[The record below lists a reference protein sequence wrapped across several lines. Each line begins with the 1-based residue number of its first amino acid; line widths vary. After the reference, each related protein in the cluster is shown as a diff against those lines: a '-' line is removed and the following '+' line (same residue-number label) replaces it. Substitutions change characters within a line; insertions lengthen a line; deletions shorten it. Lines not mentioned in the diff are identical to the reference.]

1 MLPCMPQVEVVIV
14 FFLSSIGQLP
24 CRINYFPS
32 SNSFLDLLIG
42 FFFFFVGGRVAYSV
56 GANFTPHVITIN
68 AGEVLMSI
76 S

>member
-24 CRINYFPS
+24 CRINYFLS

-42 FFFFFVGGRVAYSV
+42 FFFVGGRVAYSV